1 MSGRVGK
8 SLVNMEVSLLFY
20 FLSLFL
26 TFFSRKIFLDNLGV
40 EFMGLTG
47 TLSSI
52 LGYLN
57 LAELGIVQCVSF
69 FLYKPLQQGD
79 RRQTCEI
86 MSMLGWLYRCIGFV
100 ILAGGIGVSLFFP
113 LIFARAGMGMGIV
126 FFAFYSFLAS
136 SLMGYFINYRQILLT
151 ADQKN
156 YLVAV
161 YFQSATIL
169 KTVVQIAVAWYWRDL
184 WFWAACEVVFGLA
197 GCLVLNWK
205 IDREYPWLKTD
216 KRQGRVLLKK
226 YPDVLRYTRQIF
238 IHKIKDFMLNRS
250 DELFVFVFVSL
261 RMVAFYGNY
270 MLVITRVLAMLST
283 MMFSVASSVGNLV
296 AEGDKKRTMQ
306 VFWEFTAMQHLLAGI
321 VAFAIY
327 TLLEPLIA
335 VWLGPEYV
343 MDHSIL
349 VLLTLFVYITT
360 SRTANDLFNHSYGL
374 YADVW
379 AAWTEFGINV
389 CVTIV
394 CGLHWGIAGILMG
407 KIVSLLPIV
416 VLWKPYYLFTA
427 GFHEPVG
434 AYWRGIVRN
443 YGVSILSFTVAS
455 MLAARLPIDPYQG
468 FLTWMLYAAAAVAL
482 FVALDLGGCLLLV
495 QGTKGLLLKGL
506 KRGAS

>member
-47 TLSSI
+47 TLASI

-79 RRQTCEI
+79 RQQTCEI
-86 MSMLGWLYRCIGFV
+86 MSMLGWLYRCIGFI
-100 ILAGGIGVSLFFP
+100 ILAGGIVVSLFFP
-113 LIFARAGMGMGIV
+113 LIFGSAELGMGIV

-161 YFQSATIL
+161 YFQSATMV

-184 WFWAACEVVFGLA
+184 YFWAIAEVVFGLI

-216 KRQGRVLLKK
+216 KRQGRSLLKK

-261 RMVAFYGNY
+261 KMVAFYGNY
-270 MLVITRVLAMLST
+270 MLIITRILSMLST
-283 MMFSVASSVGNLV
+283 VMRSVASSIGNLV
-296 AEGDKKRTMQ
+296 AEGNKERTIQ
-306 VFWEFTAMQHLLAGI
+306 VFWEFTTMQHLLAGI

-327 TLLEPLIA
+327 TLMEPLVA

-343 MDHSIL
+343 MDHAIL
-349 VLLTLFVYITT
+349 VLLTVFVYIST

-379 AAWTEFGINV
+379 AAWTEFGINIT
-389 CVTIV
+389 VTII
-394 CGLHWGIAGILMG
+394 CGLKWGIVGILIG

-416 VLWKPYYLFTA
+416 VLWKPYYLFSS

-434 AYWRGIVRN
+434 VYWRGIVRN
-443 YGVSILSFTVAS
+443 YGVFILSFVLA
-455 MLAARLPIDPYQG
+455 LVVAARLPIDPYQG
-468 FLTWMLYAAAAVAL
+468 FLPWMLYAAAVMAV
-482 FVALDLGGCLLLV
+482 FVVLDLGGSLLLAH
-495 QGTKGLLLKGL
+495 GTKGLLQRVIKT
-506 KRGAS
+506 KQS